1 MDYRSL
7 DDLSKAILHNRH
19 KVPQDVDL
27 IVGIPRSGVFAGN
40 LLGLLWNIP
49 VTDLDGYLK
58 NTELVLTNPHSVR
71 RAIAYPREARHILL
85 IDDTIHSGRSM
96 DHARELLMGV
106 DVDQKITSCAVFANP
121 KPKSIT
127 RINIF
132 FETLP
137 SPAVLEWNVMHRD
150 KLEQFCVD
158 IDGVLCRNPTRHED
172 DDGAEYRKF
181 LSNVTPLMI
190 PTYKVGYLVTGRLEK
205 YRKDTEEWL
214 NRHNVAYNELIML
227 DLPDKAT
234 RIKRNAAPRFKAD
247 VYKSLNDSHLFIESE
262 MKEARV
268 ISELSGKAV
277 LCFSN
282 QKFLTPKFSRALVAL
297 KTRAL
302 VGWLVKKGGRAIAKL
317 DITNSRYFSKI

>member
-7 DDLSKAILHNRH
+7 DDLSKAILKNRH

-40 LLGLLWNIP
+40 LLGLSLNVP

-58 NTELVLTNPHSVR
+58 NTELVLTNPDVHQAVTH
-71 RAIAYPREARHILL
+71 PREARHILL
-85 IDDTIHSGRSM
+85 VDDTIHSGRSM
-96 DHARELLMGV
+96 DHARELLMSTHGN
-106 DVDQKITSCAVFANP
+106 QKITSCAVFANP
-121 KPKSIT
+121 KPKSVS
-127 RINIF
+127 RVNIY

-137 SPAVLEWNVMHRD
+137 SPAVLEWNVLHRD

-172 DDGAEYRKF
+172 DDGTEYRKF
-181 LSNVTPLMI
+181 LRYVTPLVI

-205 YRKDTEEWL
+205 YRNETEEWL
-214 NRHNVAYNELIML
+214 KRHNVTYHELIML

-234 RIKRNAAPRFKAD
+234 RNKRNAAPRFKAN
-247 VYKSLNDSHLFIESE
+247 VYKSLKHSHLFIESE

-268 ISELSGKAV
+268 ISKLSGKAV

-282 QKFLTPKFSRALVAL
+282 QKFLTPRFSRALVAL
-297 KTRAL
+297 KTKDL
-302 VGWLVKKGGRAIAKL
+302 TSWLVKKGSRAIAKL
-317 DITNSRYFSKI
+317 AISKSRDYSKV